1 MTGLTISDSELE
13 DILASVAGDAP
24 VVPPKRE
31 EPPVAAPE
39 PAKAEDDIGAL
50 IDALDGPTGEEVAAT
65 EGEAESVEDVVATL
79 DAETKGKIVS
89 GEIMTDDATEAA
101 VLEAAAKAEPPTAP
115 APEPEGEVSTA
126 IEPEVKETETPA
138 PSGEKKVVGVTYF
151 IDPAR
156 LARDVSISLT
166 NLDDALMTHA
176 SNFVHYA
183 VQASNARRQYER
195 MKAAF
200 EILESKLDNKWR
212 VALKEENPK
221 TTEAQIRA
229 AVVGDKEWSQANV
242 RMIEA
247 RTIYELAQDAKEA
260 FTMRRDTLLQ
270 LAKDARE
277 ERLGQLRVTQEVDAR
292 GRVDEMLR
300 GKGATA

>member
-24 VVPPKRE
+24 VVPPKKE